1 MLIINPNSNGERAG
15 QSRTMHEIGVAN
27 RRHAAMT
34 RKVTAA
40 QEAGLLERAAGM
52 SAKNT
57 KMAAEVLVQ
66 QVLHGKISRQ
76 QLEEE
81 QRADDSR
88 LKGWEV
94 TSPMPGTPGADKL
107 KAIRYRMAVRARALE
122 QVGSIELGLLTSNH
136 SRQLPG
142 VNPKV
147 TRKKGLPTSSFRE
160 AGGAPASS
168 PARTQQ
174 TRRTR
179 EYNDCNLPGGG
190 SDGGRFGANSDGRC
204 GAAGGGGEP
213 AGNPGWGDRNWSE
226 GPRETEGQRQLATSM
241 KAEREG
247 RELKAP
253 EVVKLPEVSAV
264 LARVTGTDS
273 RDYGLRKAY
282 NELLNRAGSRS
293 LAEFKAPVA
302 VKYATELLAKFPPPE
317 GLDPHPLS
325 ASMRRTD
332 PYFTPPD
339 MLAAAAAKPGPP
351 RRPFGR
357 AASAYDAFDS

>member
-107 KAIRYRMAVRARALE
+107 KAIRYRMAVRAR
-122 QVGSIELGLLTSNH
+122 GGLH
-136 SRQLPG
+136 R
-142 VNPKV
+142 
-147 TRKKGLPTSSFRE
+147 
-160 AGGAPASS
+160 AGPADVQPQS
-168 PARTQQ
+168 PA
-174 TRRTR
+174 
-179 EYNDCNLPGGG
+179 
-190 SDGGRFGANSDGRC
+190 A
-204 GAAGGGGEP
+204 
-213 AGNPGWGDRNWSE
+213 
-226 GPRETEGQRQLATSM
+226 
-241 KAEREG
+241 G
-247 RELKAP
+247 RE
-253 EVVKLPEVSAV
+253 
-264 LARVTGTDS
+264 
-273 RDYGLRKAY
+273 
-282 NELLNRAGSRS
+282 
-293 LAEFKAPVA
+293 
-302 VKYATELLAKFPPPE
+302 PE
-317 GLDPHPLS
+317 GDAQEGS
-325 ASMRRTD
+325 ADVVFS
-332 PYFTPPD
+332 
-339 MLAAAAAKPGPP
+339 
-351 RRPFGR
+351 
-357 AASAYDAFDS
+357 